1 MLWAYVLSVYNYAVP
16 ESPERCDMVFLEAN
30 VKGNSTGN
38 LEPLVNSSKNNPW
51 ASALCNM
58 VLVAWWG
65 EGSSGQQKSDTHDR
79 TTSVG
84 IPHNGRGTHGYSFT
98 VPSMCQTCWWDRAW
112 ASYQAEQGS
121 ILTLPLDERWALGM
135 LHNSPNPRVF
145 IYKTD
150 MIVLIV
156 LFS

>member
-16 ESPERCDMVFLEAN
+16 ESPEKCEMVFLEAN

-51 ASALCNM
+51 
-58 VLVAWWG
+58 G
-65 EGSSGQQKSDTHDR
+65 EGSSGQQKSNTHDR

-98 VPSMCQTCWWDRAW
+98 VPSMCQTC
-112 ASYQAEQGS
+112 
-121 ILTLPLDERWALGM
+121 
-135 LHNSPNPRVF
+135 
-145 IYKTD
+145 
-150 MIVLIV
+150 
-156 LFS
+156 